1 MLDAAAAAQAL
12 SDAAGAARGFFGI
25 DPVAQNCALIAAE
38 LTRTGAQVCR
48 AGDALVGYAHRPSQ
62 PRQALVAST
71 SARAEP
77 VATLLSF
84 LRIHHRS
91 TSFLAL
97 VPAGSVTIA
106 ALEGCG
112 FRPAGVLR
120 DHRYQSGGYH
130 DVLVYF
136 AKAADTCR
144 S

>member
-12 SDAAGAARGFFGI
+12 SDEAQLARGFLGI
-25 DPVAQNCALIAAE
+25 DPVTQNRAQVAAE
-38 LTRTGAQVCR
+38 LTRMGAQVCR
-48 AGDALVGYAHRPSQ
+48 ADDALVGYAHRRDQ

-84 LRIHHRS
+84 LHVYHRL
-91 TSFLAL
+91 TSYLAL
-97 VPAGSVTIA
+97 VPAGSATIGA
-106 ALEGCG
+106 FEGCG
-112 FRPAGVLR
+112 FRRTGVLR
-120 DHRYQSGGYH
+120 EHRYQSGGYQ